1 MTVATASTSGNVSTP
16 ASHASGS
23 ASSATPRTRS
33 PAISTLRLRIR
44 STHAPA
50 GRPTTRQARC
60 SNVASRPISNS
71 SAPRTETAR
80 SGNAIVPTWVPTWL
94 IVSPIQS
101 CRKSRPAGWPARLV
115 RYQRGSRDGVA
126 GSAGITHV
134 MFGNRLG
141 KVNQLP
147 SQRYRGLVDPSEL
160 GRRPATDAEAKA
172 LASSLRLRIL
182 RMCLDEPMTNAQ
194 LAERLGRPPASVLHH
209 VRTLTA
215 TGFLEALPIQEGPRG
230 SRPVPYRATRKSW
243 MLEDHRSSRPMI
255 EAFLETA
262 SDVGEEDLSVS
273 RLGLRLGHAD
283 LVRRLDEVLN
293 EFAARPPDPHGR
305 PWSVFVAIHPDPDR
319 D

>member
-1 MTVATASTSGNVSTP
+1 V
-16 ASHASGS
+16 
-23 ASSATPRTRS
+23 
-33 PAISTLRLRIR
+33 
-44 STHAPA
+44 
-50 GRPTTRQARC
+50 
-60 SNVASRPISNS
+60 
-71 SAPRTETAR
+71 
-80 SGNAIVPTWVPTWL
+80 
-94 IVSPIQS
+94 
-101 CRKSRPAGWPARLV
+101 
-115 RYQRGSRDGVA
+115 
-126 GSAGITHV
+126 GSAGITQV
-134 MFGNRLG
+134 MFGDRLG
-141 KVNQLP
+141 KINQLP
-147 SQRYRGLVDPSEL
+147 SHRYRCLVDPSDL
-160 GRRPATDAEAKA
+160 RRRPATDAEAKA

-255 EAFLETA
+255 EAFLETT

-273 RLGLRLGHAD
+273 RLGLRLDAAGHAE

-293 EFAARPPDPHGR
+293 EFAARSPDPNGR
-305 PWSVFVAIHPDPDR
+305 PWSVFVAVHPDPDR

>member
-1 MTVATASTSGNVSTP
+1 
-16 ASHASGS
+16 
-23 ASSATPRTRS
+23 
-33 PAISTLRLRIR
+33 
-44 STHAPA
+44 
-50 GRPTTRQARC
+50 
-60 SNVASRPISNS
+60 
-71 SAPRTETAR
+71 
-80 SGNAIVPTWVPTWL
+80 
-94 IVSPIQS
+94 
-101 CRKSRPAGWPARLV
+101 
-115 RYQRGSRDGVA
+115 
-126 GSAGITHV
+126 
-134 MFGNRLG
+134 MFGDRLG

-147 SQRYRGLVDPSEL
+147 SQRYRGLVDPSDL

-273 RLGLRLGHAD
+273 RLGLRLDDAGHAD